1 MLKDSLLKELYPVMP
16 VISLKA
22 ITLGTITNSLILSR
36 TLADVV
42 MVVQTRRRRAISTGA
57 RCS

>member
-22 ITLGTITNSLILSR
+22 ITLGTITSSLILSR

-42 MVVQTRRRRAISTGA
+42 TVVQIRRRRAISTGA